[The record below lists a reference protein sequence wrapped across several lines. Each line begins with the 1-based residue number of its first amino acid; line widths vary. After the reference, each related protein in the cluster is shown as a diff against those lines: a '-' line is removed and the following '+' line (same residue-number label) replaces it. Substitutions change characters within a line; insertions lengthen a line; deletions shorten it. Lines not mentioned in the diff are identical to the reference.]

1 MLLHQVARQG
11 GLGPVGDAV
20 PDRASYMLTRAGID
34 EARIW
39 RVEGA
44 ADRMPRNAA
53 DPKAPENRR
62 IEILLQGSPG

>member
-1 MLLHQVARQG
+1 MISPSAEARIR
-11 GLGPVGDAV
+11 LI
-20 PDRASYMLTRAGID
+20 ASYMLTRAGLD

-44 ADRMPRNAA
+44 ADRTPRNTA